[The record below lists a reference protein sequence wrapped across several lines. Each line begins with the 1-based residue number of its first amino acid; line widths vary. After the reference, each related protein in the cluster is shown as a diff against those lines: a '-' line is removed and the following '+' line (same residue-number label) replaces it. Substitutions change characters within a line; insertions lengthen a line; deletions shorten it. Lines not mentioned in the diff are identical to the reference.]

1 MTKYLT
7 VHPLNPQARLLE
19 RAIEIIKSGGVIAVP
34 TDCCYVICCQIG
46 DKHAE
51 SKIADIR
58 QHKDDHRLALV
69 MANLSTASNYAQ
81 IDNMAFRTMKMATP
95 GAYTFILPAKKDLPK
110 RLHQKRNTIGIRIPD
125 NKILL
130 DLLELYNLP
139 LYSSTL
145 WLPQDDFP
153 LFDPEEI
160 SDKLKNTL
168 DLVIDG
174 GVGTSD
180 MTTIVSLLDN
190 NLEILREGKGDISIF

>member
-19 RAIEIIKSGGVIAVP
+19 QAIEIIKSGGVIAVP